1 MNDNNNEFSV
11 YKSDDILKKD
21 WVMTLFVTGKQGNA
35 RYVNRKGQVFF
46 SFFSLFSF
54 AFAY

>member
-11 YKSDDILKKD
+11 YKADDILKKD